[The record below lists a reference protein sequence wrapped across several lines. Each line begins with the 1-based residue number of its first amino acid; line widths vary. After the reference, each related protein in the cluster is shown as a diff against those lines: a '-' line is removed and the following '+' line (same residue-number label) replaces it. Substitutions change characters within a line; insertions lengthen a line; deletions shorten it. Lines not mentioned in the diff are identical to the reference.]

1 MKLKKPSKA
10 DTVRLQQLVVDFV
23 LAHGGHWHYPDDK
36 VLGLVLP
43 TTIGD
48 LYVRPVDDWIAC
60 RWADVAKAC
69 EHFDVHYAGVHR
81 LNPYSGKWNFG
92 CGGRLPPEDVFE
104 AWRLEVT
111 PLLLKEWL

>member
-1 MKLKKPSKA
+1 MKPKKPSKA
-10 DTVRLQQLVVDFV
+10 NIARLQQLVVDFV
-23 LAHGGHWHYPDDK
+23 LAHGGRWYKLDDE

-43 TTIGD
+43 TAVGE

-60 RWADVAKAC
+60 RWADVDRAC
-69 EHFDVHYAGVHR
+69 EHFNVHFIGIHR

-104 AWRLEVT
+104 AWRLEVE
-111 PLLLKEWL
+111 PLLVKGG